1 MKIDPLQ
8 PVLYDNDTNP
18 GVGAGWWQAN
28 PFAASLREFGDEQQ
42 DFRNGNSI
50 KPKTVFLLQGVVV
63 AVVGG
68 FIAAGWFG
76 LLL

>member
-8 PVLYDNDTNP
+8 PILYDNDTNP
-18 GVGAGWWQAN
+18 GLGAGWWQAN
-28 PFAASLREFGDEQQ
+28 PFAASLRELGEEQQ
-42 DFRNGNSI
+42 DLQSGGSI
-50 KPKTVFLLQGVVV
+50 KPKTVFLLQGAVV